1 MMSQSQITIQDPE
14 KALSNLPEGSI
25 ALQQAI
31 GPRSMKTLQRMFRD
45 PRVLDSSER
54 SDLIASLSSA
64 VELLPHVPEI
74 RVMLGMALCVE
85 LRAQEAM
92 THLRTAVEQNP
103 NCYIAQLKLGELMMR
118 LRICDQAAEHT
129 HRAAVL
135 AENDMQSELARRQAA
150 SIRQMQ
156 REGIERGGYRSA
168 FAWLKNLGKRRSSQA
183 GQPALAVSE

>member
-1 MMSQSQITIQDPE
+1 MSESKMTLQQSE
-14 KALSNLPEGSI
+14 KALENSPDTSLE
-25 ALQQAI
+25 LQQTL
-31 GPRSMKTLQRMFRD
+31 GPAATKTLQRMFRD
-45 PRVLDSSER
+45 PRVLVPGER

-64 VELLPHVPEI
+64 VELMPGVPEI

-92 THLRTAVEQNP
+92 TQMRTAVEQNP
-103 NCYIAQLKLGELMMR
+103 NCYIAQLKLGELLMR

-135 AENDMQSELARRQAA
+135 AGNDVQSELARRQATT
-150 SIRQMQ
+150 IRQMQ

-168 FAWLKNLGKRRSSQA
+168 LAWMKNFGRRRSSQT